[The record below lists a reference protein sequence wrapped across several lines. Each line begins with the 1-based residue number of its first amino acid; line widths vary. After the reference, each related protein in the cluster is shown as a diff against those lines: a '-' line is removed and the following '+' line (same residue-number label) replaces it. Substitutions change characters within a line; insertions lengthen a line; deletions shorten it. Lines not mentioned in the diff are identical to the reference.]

1 MNLLED
7 LNIETSG
14 LQSNWHGL
22 IRNSFVY
29 LSGGT
34 MRLAGDDLILE
45 LFREIFFEKRSEG
58 SYDRPVDP
66 EIMEDGGFL
75 LSEHERYSLYM
86 SKGRKKQGAQQRKES
101 NFYTPLY
108 PSLARYSWFRKQS
121 ERVTRDF
128 FMRPL
133 AQHIHGIRSADSQ
146 NISES
151 LSIFLHAMIGSKRGE
166 EDIAALQI
174 DPLLGCNGQSNEDKI
189 QKALERLEDLC
200 GVMSDK
206 SNSNNNMS
214 GSEKY
219 ATIFTYSDGSSDPL
233 ADRIFNDLVYL
244 CRLESN
250 IDRIQWIGL
259 FKTFL
264 RVSSSVWL
272 LAQMRMTIYLRDHL
286 LECLCSDAYN
296 DAGKEFEIKIK
307 NRYRK
312 IFRATTGKTRQI
324 ENSIQNYI
332 KARTEVNILLTLIEK
347 YSPLDLSRKT
357 LTLNSDSSTTA
368 SVDFLTRATR
378 ESRNLILKHTSLEK
392 DAFRLSLSRYCE
404 RFPSWLEG
412 VPAKKG
418 PAKGYEEYLLMLR
431 KMNKGDEDGGYL
443 VVAGKQKNMG
453 YELFPGNLLLK
464 LITFLSSRECQ
475 NRRLVLADVESHFS
489 GYGIDFGEVGGM
501 RPRLIE
507 SLSKLGILQGS
518 SDAGVSAL
526 IYNPYRG
533 LK

>member
-1 MNLLED
+1 MNLLDD
-7 LNIETSG
+7 LNIKTSG
-14 LQSNWHGL
+14 LQSDWHGL

-34 MRLAGDDLILE
+34 TRLAGDDLVLE

-58 SYDRPVDP
+58 SIDNKVDP
-66 EIMEDGGFL
+66 EIMEDGSFL

-86 SKGRKKQGAQQRKES
+86 SKGRKKQSAQQRKES

-128 FMRPL
+128 FLRPL
-133 AQHIHGIRSADSQ
+133 SQHIHGIRNADSQ
-146 NISES
+146 NITES
-151 LSIFLHAMIGSKRGE
+151 LSIFLDAMIGIKNGE
-166 EDIAALQI
+166 EDIASLQI
-174 DPLLGCNGQSNEDKI
+174 DPLLGCNGQSDEDKT
-189 QKALERLEDLC
+189 QKARERLEDLC

-206 SNSNNNMS
+206 SSTKNNKS

-219 ATIFTYSDGSSDPL
+219 STIFTYSDGSSDPL
-233 ADRIFNDLVYL
+233 AHRIFSDLIYL
-244 CRLESN
+244 CKLEPD
-250 IDRIQWIGL
+250 IDRIQWISL

-272 LAQMRMTIYLRDHL
+272 LAQMRITIYLRDHL
-286 LECLCSDAYN
+286 LECLCTDAY
-296 DAGKEFEIKIK
+296 DDSGKEFEIKIK

-324 ENSIQNYI
+324 ENYIQNYI

-347 YSPLDLSRKT
+347 HSSSDLSRKT
-357 LTLNSDSSTTA
+357 LTLNSDSAATA

-378 ESRNLILKHTSLEK
+378 ESRNQILKHTSLEK
-392 DAFRLSLSRYCE
+392 STFSLSLSRYCE

-412 VPAKKG
+412 VPAKRG

-431 KMNKGDEDGGYL
+431 KMDKGDEDGGHL
-443 VVAGKQKNMG
+443 VVTGKQKNMG

-475 NRRLVLADVESHFS
+475 NRRLVLSDVESHFS